1 MTDSLTLFRERYRAH
16 SPEPG
21 RPLIVGGP
29 TLEFELGA
37 GVTPICGIDEAG
49 RGPLAGPVIAAAVIL
64 NPDDFP
70 EGLND
75 SKKLSERRRE
85 ELYEALL
92 ETAEIGVGLADVE
105 EIDTV
110 NILQASLLAMS
121 RACEALPTEARF
133 ALIDG
138 IHAPDVACPTECIKG
153 GDGKSLSIAAAS
165 IVAKVARDRYMR
177 ALAMDYPEYGW
188 EQNKGYG
195 SAQHLSALRKFGPT
209 PHHRVSFA
217 PVRAVSGN

>member
-1 MTDSLTLFRERYRAH
+1 MTDSFTLFREKYRAQKVD
-16 SPEPG
+16 PI
-21 RPLIVGGP
+21 RPILAAGP
-29 TLEFELGA
+29 TFDFEREA

-49 RGPLAGPVIAAAVIL
+49 RGPLAGPVVAAAVIL
-64 NPDDFP
+64 NPDEFLQ
-70 EGLND
+70 GLND
-75 SKKLSERRRE
+75 SKKLSEKRRE

-92 ETAEIGVGLADVE
+92 ETADVGVGLADVD
-105 EIDTV
+105 EIDEL

-121 RACEALPTEARF
+121 RACEALPTTARY
-133 ALIDG
+133 ALVDG
-138 IHAPDVACPTECIKG
+138 IHAPEVACPARCIKG

-195 SAQHLSALRKFGPT
+195 SAQHMSALRKHGPT
-209 PHHRVSFA
+209 RHHRTSFA
-217 PVRAVSGN
+217 PVKTAGGN